1 MTNAKEATMRRIAIV
16 LASLPQPVAQ
26 RLLGTLQNESQQL
39 VRAAL
44 GSLADVDPLERR
56 RALDGFATSL
66 RNDHGKRGPHSATN
80 SSDAAE
86 IIFSRT
92 AMRNLNE
99 REANGSRSGD
109 LTHEDQRAH
118 ASGQKPATFAF
129 LRDVDDESL
138 VAHLSGEMPQTLA
151 IILASISPAQAAR
164 VLPRLDVK
172 VRIDAMRRMA
182 NLKELPA
189 ELIDDIGNQ
198 LRTRLTPSPQGG
210 GSSGNG
216 AGQRALDAI
225 LAELPSE
232 PAPSPGSSLGS
243 SIDQVQNVIDRVN
256 GETIAKETRPVQ
268 GSKPRSEVRIAED
281 TWPDDQSS
289 GNRNESSSTS
299 HRDFVDESSPLRS
312 TDSIHLFLVS
322 MPTDQLRETLGKVP
336 IRLALLTLCGLP
348 NSTAE
353 AVLASLPRKQAK
365 QVREQLATLGSLEL
379 REIDE
384 AKQTVATSAL
394 SQKASHHRV
403 MAAAA

>member
-26 RLLGTLQNESQQL
+26 RLLGTLQNDSQQL

-109 LTHEDQRAH
+109 LTHEDQREH

-232 PAPSPGSSLGS
+232 PVPSQDP
-243 SIDQVQNVIDRVN
+243 SIDQLQNLIDRVN
-256 GETIAKETRPVQ
+256 GQTIANESRPAQ
-268 GSKPRSEVRIAED
+268 GDQPRSEVRIAED

-289 GNRNESSSTS
+289 GNRHESPSTS